1 MADLNSL
8 IIFARIVEANSFSEA
23 ARRLKLPVSTVSR
36 RMAELEE
43 RLGVRL
49 LERSTRG
56 VRMTETGAELLEHA
70 KRGAELSDAVDN
82 IVSNQ
87 LSEVSGALRL
97 SAPPSISDTLLAPI
111 VSAFQAKYS
120 DVRIHVRVTDRWVDH
135 ISEGV
140 DLVFRRGPL
149 KNSSL
154 VARPVLTYR
163 HQLVASPG
171 YLSRCKPPE
180 HPSDL
185 LYHRLLTFAHWKQD
199 NRWFFVRADG
209 KEQETLSFQPHL
221 SMNDYTGLAAALVG
235 GAEIGELPPVVEPAL
250 LREGRLVEAM
260 PAWRFPTLDLCIVHL
275 GNRLI
280 PRPVRAFTDFAAAKA
295 GELFPVLPV

>member
-1 MADLNSL
+1 M
-8 IIFARIVEANSFSEA
+8 
-23 ARRLKLPVSTVSR
+23 
-36 RMAELEE
+36 
-43 RLGVRL
+43 RL

-149 KNSSL
+149 K
-154 VARPVLTYR
+154 
-163 HQLVASPG
+163 
-171 YLSRCKPPE
+171 
-180 HPSDL
+180 D
-185 LYHRLLTFAHWKQD
+185 
-199 NRWFFVRADG
+199 
-209 KEQETLSFQPHL
+209 
-221 SMNDYTGLAAALVG
+221 
-235 GAEIGELPPVVEPAL
+235 
-250 LREGRLVEAM
+250 
-260 PAWRFPTLDLCIVHL
+260 
-275 GNRLI
+275 
-280 PRPVRAFTDFAAAKA
+280 
-295 GELFPVLPV
+295 